1 MLASHVAVKRKER
14 VPRPGH
20 PSVKMT
26 SWGRTL
32 IRSFGVL
39 HLIYGA
45 VGSLF
50 LLHTFLRILP
60 DSAQLGKYPYERQMY
75 YLSVVVEV
83 SFVSALIVAGVWL
96 IRLSRRG
103 VTLSNYLFTVEIAFW
118 LAYSLF
124 SVGLTMHGGNAAG
137 LGMSMGAVAGVG
149 GMATAVQLIT
159 GYPLIALAGLNIAR
173 RQLDRQGSWGKL

>member
-1 MLASHVAVKRKER
+1 LKDLSL
-14 VPRPGH
+14 G
-20 PSVKMT
+20 VKMT

-50 LLHTFLRILP
+50 LLHTFLRVLP
-60 DSAQLGKYPYERQMY
+60 VGAQLGKYPYERQIY
-75 YLSVVVEV
+75 FLNVAVEV
-83 SFVSALIVAGVWL
+83 SFVSALSVAGLWL
-96 IRLSRRG
+96 IRLFRRG
-103 VTLSNYLFTVEIAFW
+103 VTLSNYLFTAEIAFW

-124 SVGLTMHGGNAAG
+124 SLGLRMHGGNAAL

-149 GMATAVQLIT
+149 GMGTAIQLIT
-159 GYPLIALAGLNIAR
+159 GYPLIALVGLNIAR
-173 RQLDRQGSWGKL
+173 RRLDRQGSWELAH